1 MKRLVRWFLQGLIY
15 FVPIAL
21 TVFVL
26 VASFR
31 AIDGGLRDLLGID
44 MPGAGVLIL
53 VVLVTLLGFLLSNF
67 LSRRVLGLFERI
79 LDRLPLVK
87 LLHTSVKDLM
97 GAFVGDK
104 RRFDV
109 PVAIELIAGSDVRA
123 FGFVT
128 RDSLADLGLGDAMV
142 AVYLPQSYNF
152 AGQLLAV
159 PRSRVHRIDHDAA
172 AMMAFVVSGGVSGVK
187 APEAA
192 DPSARRSTSAPG

>member
-1 MKRLVRWFLQGLIY
+1 MKRIVRWFLQGLIY

-21 TVFVL
+21 TVFVM

-31 AIDGGLRDLLGID
+31 AIDRALRDLLRID
-44 MPGAGVLIL
+44 FPGAGVLIL
-53 VVLVTLLGFLLSNF
+53 IVLVTLLGFLLSNF
-67 LSRRVLGLFERI
+67 LSRRILGLFERL

-97 GAFVGDK
+97 GAFVGDQ

-109 PVAIELIAGSDVRA
+109 PVSIELIPGADVLA

-128 RDSLADLGLGDAMV
+128 RDSLTDLGLGDHLV
-142 AVYLPQSYNF
+142 AVYMPQSYNF
-152 AGQLLAV
+152 AGQLIAV
-159 PRSRVHRIDHDAA
+159 PRSRVHRVDQDAA

-187 APEAA
+187 ASPAPE
-192 DPSARRSTSAPG
+192 PARAPEEA

>member
-26 VASFR
+26 VTCFR
-31 AIDGGLRDLLGID
+31 AIDGALRDLIGID
-44 MPGAGVLIL
+44 VPGAGIL
-53 VVLVTLLGFLLSNF
+53 VMMVVVTVLGFLLSNY
-67 LSRRVLGLFERI
+67 LSRRVLSVVEVA

-87 LLHTSVKDLM
+87 LLHSSVKDLL
-97 GAFVGDK
+97 GAVVGENRK
-104 RRFDV
+104 FDT
-109 PVAIELIAGSDVRA
+109 PVAVEVMPGSGVRA

-128 RDSLADLGLGDAMV
+128 RDSLEGVGLPEDLV

-159 PRSRVHRIDHDAA
+159 PRARVQPVTAEAA
-172 AMMAFVVSGGVSGVK
+172 EIMAFIVSGGVTGRWLRD
-187 APEAA
+187 AEP
-192 DPSARRSTSAPG
+192 APGARSP

>member
-1 MKRLVRWFLQGLIY
+1 MKRVVRWFLQGLIY

-21 TVFVL
+21 TIFVL

-31 AIDGGLRDLLGID
+31 AIDGALRDLLHID
-44 MPGAGVLIL
+44 FPGAGVLIL

-67 LSRRVLGLFERI
+67 LSRRILGLFERF

-97 GAFVGDK
+97 GAFVGDQ

-109 PVAIELIAGSDVRA
+109 PVSIELIPGADLRA

-128 RDSLADLGLGDAMV
+128 RDSLADLGLGDTLV
-142 AVYLPQSYNF
+142 AVYMPQSYNF
-152 AGQLLAV
+152 AGQLVAI

-172 AMMAFVVSGGVSGVK
+172 AMMAFVVSGGVSGIK
-187 APEAA
+187 PATDA
-192 DPSARRSTSAPG
+192 DG

>member
-1 MKRLVRWFLQGLIY
+1 MNRLVRWFLQGLIY

-31 AIDGGLRDLLGID
+31 AIDRGLGGLLGVEV
-44 MPGAGVLIL
+44 PGVGVLIL
-53 VVLVTLLGFLLSNF
+53 VLVVTLLGFLLSNF
-67 LSRRVLGLFERI
+67 LSRRILGFFEKI

-97 GAFVGDK
+97 GAFVGDQ
-104 RRFDV
+104 RRFDQ
-109 PVAIELIAGSDVRA
+109 PVAVEITPGSGVHA
-123 FGFVT
+123 LGFVT
-128 RDSLADLGLGDAMV
+128 AALV

-159 PRSRVHRIDHDAA
+159 PRGRVQKIEHDAA
-172 AMMAFVVSGGVSGVK
+172 EMMAFVVSGGVSGK
-187 APEAA
+187 RLP
-192 DPSARRSTSAPG
+192 DHSRG

>member
-1 MKRLVRWFLQGLIY
+1 MNRIVRWFLQGLIY

-31 AIDGGLRDLLGID
+31 AIDRALGGLLGTTVPGVGVAVLLVG
-44 MPGAGVLIL
+44 
-53 VVLVTLLGFLLSNF
+53 VTLLGFLLSNF
-67 LSRRVLGLFERI
+67 LSRRILGLFERF

-97 GAFVGDK
+97 GAFVGEQ
-104 RRFDV
+104 RRFDQ
-109 PVAIELIAGSDVRA
+109 PVAVEITPGSDVHA

-128 RDSLADLGLGDAMV
+128 RDSLVDLGFDEELV

-159 PRSRVHRIDHDAA
+159 PRRRVRKIEHEAA
-172 AMMAFVVSGGVSGVK
+172 EMMALVVSGGVSGK
-187 APEAA
+187 RLPE
-192 DPSARRSTSAPG
+192 

>member
-1 MKRLVRWFLQGLIY
+1 MNRLVRWFLQGLIY

-31 AIDGGLRDLLGID
+31 AIDRGLGGLLGVEV
-44 MPGAGVLIL
+44 PGVGVLIL
-53 VVLVTLLGFLLSNF
+53 VLVVTLLGFLLSNF
-67 LSRRVLGLFERI
+67 LSRRILGFFERI

-97 GAFVGDK
+97 GAFVGDQ
-104 RRFDV
+104 RRFDQ
-109 PVAIELIAGSDVRA
+109 PVAVEITPGSGVHA

-128 RDSLADLGLGDAMV
+128 RDSLVDLGLGEGLV

-152 AGQLLAV
+152 AGQLLAI
-159 PRSRVHRIDHDAA
+159 PRGRVRKIEHEAA
-172 AMMAFVVSGGVSGVK
+172 EMMAFVVSGGVSGK
-187 APEAA
+187 RLPE
-192 DPSARRSTSAPG
+192 

>member
-1 MKRLVRWFLQGLIY
+1 MMNRLVRWFLQGLIY

-31 AIDGGLRDLLGID
+31 AIDRTLGGLLGVD
-44 MPGAGVLIL
+44 VPGVGVAVL
-53 VVLVTLLGFLLSNF
+53 VVVVTVLGFLLSNF
-67 LSRRVLGLFERI
+67 LSRRILGLFERV

-97 GAFVGDK
+97 GAFVGDQ
-104 RRFDV
+104 RRFDQ
-109 PVAIELIAGSDVRA
+109 PVAVEIAPGTDVHA

-128 RDSLADLGLGDAMV
+128 RDSLADLGLGEELV

-159 PRSRVHRIDHDAA
+159 PRGRVRKIEHDAA
-172 AMMAFVVSGGVSGVK
+172 EMMALVVSGGVSGK
-187 APEAA
+187 RLPE
-192 DPSARRSTSAPG
+192 

>member
-1 MKRLVRWFLQGLIY
+1 MSRLLRWFLQGLIY

-31 AIDGGLRDLLGID
+31 AIDHALRDLLHID
-44 MPGAGVLIL
+44 FPGAGVLIL

-67 LSRRVLGLFERI
+67 LSRRVLGLFEGV

-97 GAFVGDK
+97 GAFVGEK

-109 PVAIELIAGSDVRA
+109 PVAVELIPGADLRA

-128 RDSLADLGLGDAMV
+128 RDSLADLGLGDTFV

-152 AGQLLAV
+152 AGQLIAV
-159 PRSRVHRIDHDAA
+159 PRSRVHRVDQDAA

-187 APEAA
+187 ESPEA
-192 DPSARRSTSAPG
+192 

>member
-44 MPGAGVLIL
+44 VPGAGVLIL

-67 LSRRVLGLFERI
+67 LSRRVLGLFERL

-109 PVAIELIAGSDVRA
+109 PVSIEIIAGSDVRA

-128 RDSLADLGLGDAMV
+128 RDSLADLGLGDELV

-159 PRSRVHRIDHDAA
+159 PRGRVRPLEHDSA

-187 APEAA
+187 QA
-192 DPSARRSTSAPG
+192 G

>member
-21 TVFVL
+21 TVFVFW
-26 VASFR
+26 ASFR
-31 AIDGGLRDLLGID
+31 AVDNAIRGITGVD
-44 MPGAGVLIL
+44 VPGAGVAVM
-53 VVLVTLLGFLLSNF
+53 VVALTALGFLLSHF
-67 LSRRVLGLFERI
+67 LSRRILGAFEGL

-97 GAFVGDK
+97 GAFVGDERK
-104 RRFDV
+104 FDV
-109 PVAIELIAGSDVRA
+109 PVAIEIVPGSDVRA

-128 RDSLADLGLGDAMV
+128 RDSLSDLGLEGDLV

-159 PRSRVHRIDHDAA
+159 PRSRVMRISQESSE
-172 AMMAFVVSGGVSGVK
+172 MMAFVVSGGVAGKKLGS
-187 APEAA
+187 
-192 DPSARRSTSAPG
+192 